1 MTISQVSKR
10 CNISPDTLRYY
21 EKEGLISVVNRTA
34 GGVRNYTEQDCR
46 QIEFVKC
53 MRSAGLSIEVLKK
66 YFELFKRGKRTL
78 KARRDLLATERK
90 ALKERFAELQDT
102 LKRLDYKISVYDK
115 ALKSKSKELKF

>member
-1 MTISQVSKR
+1 MTISQVSRR

-21 EKEGLISVVNRTA
+21 EKAGLLSDVNRTE
-34 GGVRNYTEQDCR
+34 GGIRDYTEQDCA

-78 KARRDLLATERK
+78 KARRDLLAAERK
-90 ALKERFAELQDT
+90 ALQERFVELQNT
-102 LKRLDYKISVYDK
+102 LERLDYKISVYDK
-115 ALKSKSKELKF
+115 ALKSKTKELKF